1 MKIALHFKKN
11 WRKYTVVLSVCLII
25 GLLLLAVMAAFS
37 KL

>member
-11 WRKYTVVLSVCLII
+11 WRKYTVVFISMSDYR
-25 GLLLLAVMAAFS
+25 AVAFGRDGAFS